1 MKLANVG
8 LATIL
13 ALIGL
18 VLVLTALGPAQ
29 PVLSPDT
36 RVAQPANDVPPEV
49 ASLAGVWE
57 GARGQVFPS
66 RIVVEKVHPEWAAI
80 LYAWEDDP
88 NGRLKAGWARTWAKI
103 LPGGKLH
110 WRKPGDF
117 TFELSEDY
125 TALVGKRNQAGR
137 TITIV
142 LHRSGPLL
150 ASVSTDRL
158 PLPGS
163 SE

>member
-1 MKLANVG
+1 MKLATVG

-18 VLVLTALGPAQ
+18 VLVLTALDPAQ

-36 RVAQPANDVPPEV
+36 RVAQPAKNVPPEV
-49 ASLAGVWE
+49 ASLAGIWE

-66 RIVVEKVHPEWAAI
+66 RVVVEKVHPEWANI

-88 NGRLKAGWARTWAKI
+88 NGRFQAGWVRTRAKV

-110 WRKPGDF
+110 WRHPGDF

-125 TALVGKRNQAGR
+125 TALVGKKDQAGR
-137 TITIV
+137 TITFV

-150 ASVSTDRL
+150 ASVSADRL

-163 SE
+163 PE

>member
-1 MKLANVG
+1 MKLTMVG
-8 LATIL
+8 LTTVP

-29 PVLSPDT
+29 PALSPDT
-36 RVAQPANDVPPEV
+36 RVAQPAKNVPPEV

-57 GARGQVFPS
+57 GSRGQVFPS
-66 RIVVEKVHPEWAAI
+66 RLVVEKIHPEWASI
-80 LYAWEDDP
+80 LYAWQDDP
-88 NGRLKAGWARTWAKI
+88 NGRFRAGWVRTWAKI

-110 WRKPGDF
+110 WRRPGNF
-117 TFELSEDY
+117 TFELSDDC
-125 TALVGKRNQAGR
+125 TALVGKKDQAGR

-142 LHRSGPLL
+142 LHRSAPLL
-150 ASVSTDRL
+150 ASVNTDRL

-163 SE
+163 PE

>member
-1 MKLANVG
+1 MKLTTVG
-8 LATIL
+8 LTTVL

-18 VLVLTALGPAQ
+18 TLVLTALGPTQ
-29 PVLSPDT
+29 PVLSPAT
-36 RVAQPANDVPPEV
+36 RVAQPAENVPSEV

-57 GARGQVFPS
+57 GARGQIFPS
-66 RIVVEKVHPEWAAI
+66 RLVVETVHPEWANI

-88 NGRLKAGWARTWAKI
+88 NGQLKAGWVRTRAKI

-110 WRKPGDF
+110 WRHPGDF

-125 TALVGKRNQAGR
+125 TALVGRKDQAGR
-137 TITIV
+137 TSTIL
-142 LHRSGPLL
+142 LHRSGPLV
-150 ASVSTDRL
+150 ASVGTDHL

-163 SE
+163 PE

>member
-1 MKLANVG
+1 MKLPMVG

-36 RVAQPANDVPPEV
+36 RVAQPAKNLPPEV

-57 GARGQVFPS
+57 GARGQIFPS
-66 RIVVEKVHPEWAAI
+66 RLVVEKIHPEWASI
-80 LYAWEDDP
+80 LYAWQDDP
-88 NGRLKAGWARTWAKI
+88 NGQFKAGWVRTRAKV
-103 LPGGKLH
+103 LPGGTLH
-110 WRKPGDF
+110 WRHPGDF

-125 TALVGKRNQAGR
+125 TALVGKKNQAGR

-142 LHRSGPLL
+142 LHRSGPLV
-150 ASVSTDRL
+150 ASVGTDHL

-163 SE
+163 PE